1 MTPAEYNFII
11 QVVNENAYERRIFL
25 AIRADLECCGFDIR
39 RIPYEHYLWL
49 REERLRVG
57 YTSSAIREIDSYEQ
71 PVSMDSPRIPEY
83 VRNGEEKQKRARLS
97 REEKR
102 PIFGTLLVAGVMVA
116 IGFMIPSISLIIWG
130 FAFCVLLWGFKDD
143 LPYPENYDADYVQR
157 YVKAQEDAR
166 LYTRA
171 LIHQAYLHSGELKI
185 LNEKING
192 KK

>member
-11 QVVNENAYERRIFL
+11 QVVNENTYERRIFL
-25 AIRADLECCGFDIR
+25 AIRADLERCGFDIR

-49 REERLRVG
+49 REERFRAG
-57 YTSSAIREIDSYEQ
+57 NISPPIREIDLSEQ
-71 PVSMDSPRIPEY
+71 PVSMDLPRIPEY
-83 VRNGEEKQKRARLS
+83 ARNGEEKQKRAKLS

-102 PIFGTLLVAGVMVA
+102 HFFGTLFVAGAMVA

-171 LIHQAYLHSGELKI
+171 MMHQAYLHSGELKI

>member
-1 MTPAEYNFII
+1 MTPAEYNDII
-11 QVVNENAYERRIFL
+11 QAVNENAFERRIFL
-25 AIRADLECCGFDIR
+25 DIRADLERCGLDIR

-57 YTSSAIREIDSYEQ
+57 YTSSAIRETDSYEQ
-71 PVSMDSPRIPEY
+71 PVSMDLPRIPEY
-83 VRNGEEKQKRARLS
+83 VRNGEDKPKKERLS

-102 PIFGTLLVAGVMVA
+102 HIFGTLFVAGVMVA

-143 LPYPENYDADYVQR
+143 LPYPENYDTDYVQR
-157 YVKAQEDAR
+157 YIKAQEDAR
-166 LYTRA
+166 LYTREM
-171 LIHQAYLHSGELKI
+171 IHQAYLHSGELKI

>member
-1 MTPAEYNFII
+1 MTPAEYNDII
-11 QVVNENAYERRIFL
+11 QAVNENAFERRIFL
-25 AIRADLECCGFDIR
+25 DIRADLERCGLDIR

-49 REERLRVG
+49 REERLRAG
-57 YTSSAIREIDSYEQ
+57 NTSSVIREIDSYEP
-71 PVSMDSPRIPEY
+71 PVSMNSPCIPEY
-83 VRNGEEKQKRARLS
+83 ARNGEEKQKRAKLS

-102 PIFGTLLVAGVMVA
+102 HIFGTFFVAGAMVA

-143 LPYPENYDADYVQR
+143 LPYPENYDTDYVQR

-171 LIHQAYLHSGELKI
+171 MMHQAYLHSGELKI

>member
-11 QVVNENAYERRIFL
+11 QVVNVNTYERRFFL
-25 AIRADLECCGFDIR
+25 AIRADLESCGFDIR

-49 REERLRVG
+49 REERFRAG
-57 YTSSAIREIDSYEQ
+57 YTSSVIREIDSYEQ
-71 PVSMDSPRIPEY
+71 LVSMDSPRIPEY
-83 VRNGEEKQKRARLS
+83 VRNAEDKPKKERLS

-102 PIFGTLLVAGVMVA
+102 HIFGTLFVAGVMVA
-116 IGFMIPSISLIIWG
+116 IGFIIPSISLIIWG
-130 FAFCVLLWGFKDD
+130 FAFCVLLWGFKED
-143 LPYPENYDADYVQR
+143 LPYPENYDTDYVQR
-157 YVKAQEDAR
+157 YIKAQEDAR

-171 LIHQAYLHSGELKI
+171 MIHQAYLHSGELKI